1 MTRTT
6 IVTFVAFSFLALS
19 GCKKEDTKNPEEAS
33 NAPAEEEDFAPAE
46 EDAAGGEEEEE
57 DAPNLSAKSTCRSC

>member
-1 MTRTT
+1 MTRTA
-6 IVTFVAFSFLALS
+6 IVSFAVFSFLAFP
-19 GCKKEDTKNPEEAS
+19 GCEKKDTTNPEEAS
-33 NAPAEEEDFAPAE
+33 NAPDEEEDFAPEE